1 MWSKAR
7 DPEKLQDIF
16 TMKHWIQ
23 STSINVLNSAYE
35 KGRRKLYKTFA
46 VNTLN
51 LRNTF
56 RKDCRQDY
64 SFQDMKQLL
73 HTV

>member
-1 MWSKAR
+1 MWAKTK
-7 DPEKLQDIF
+7 DPEKLQDISEL
-16 TMKHWIQ
+16 KHWIQ
-23 STSINVLNSAYE
+23 TTLINVLNSAYA
-35 KGRRKLYKTFA
+35 KRRRKLYKSFA
-46 VNTLN
+46 VNIRN

-64 SFQDMKQLL
+64 SFEDTKQLL